1 MTTPNHYLFPNGR
14 QPIEISRYLSSNGG
28 QALQYIARATRTD
41 QENVKHED
49 ARSDLRKAIHFLVD
63 EYERVGGNK
72 EDLRDLLPSAP
83 KEALLP
89 LRFDTISAV
98 SGYKESTL
106 YHLNGAYFYVPEPD
120 KLNYADRHR
129 INEFL
134 ISGRGHAYLTI
145 LS

>member
-28 QALQYIARATRTD
+28 QALQYIARATRVDT
-41 QENVKHED
+41 ENVKHED
-49 ARSDLRKAIHFLVD
+49 ARSDIRKAIHFLVD

-72 EDLRDLLPSAP
+72 EDLKDLLPSAP
-83 KEALLP
+83 QEALLP
-89 LRFDTISAV
+89 LRFDTISAEC
-98 SGYKESTL
+98 GYRGETTYRLQDAHFFASETN
-106 YHLNGAYFYVPEPD
+106 HLS
-120 KLNYADRHR
+120 YAQRHQ

-134 ISGRGHAYLTI
+134 MSGRGNAYLTI

>member
-28 QALQYIARATRTD
+28 QALQYVARATRTD
-41 QENVKHED
+41 KENVKHED

-72 EDLRDLLPSAP
+72 EDLKDLLPSAP
-83 KEALLP
+83 QEALVP
-89 LRFDTISAV
+89 LRFDTISV
-98 SGYKESTL
+98 ESSYRGDTV
-106 YHLNGAYFYVPEPD
+106 YHLHEAHFLTSESNG
-120 KLNYADRHR
+120 LNYAQRHQL
-129 INEFL
+129 NEFL

>member
-41 QENVKHED
+41 KENVKHED
-49 ARSDLRKAIHFLVD
+49 ARSDIRKAIHFLVD
-63 EYERVGGNK
+63 EYKRVGGNTD
-72 EDLRDLLPSAP
+72 DLKDLLPSAP
-83 KEALLP
+83 QETLLP
-89 LRFDTISAV
+89 LRFTTVSAE
-98 SGYKESTL
+98 SGYREKTL
-106 YHLNGAYFYVPEPD
+106 YHLGNAYFFVPEPNNLD
-120 KLNYADRHR
+120 YTKRHQ

-134 ISGRGHAYLTI
+134 MSGQGNAYLTI